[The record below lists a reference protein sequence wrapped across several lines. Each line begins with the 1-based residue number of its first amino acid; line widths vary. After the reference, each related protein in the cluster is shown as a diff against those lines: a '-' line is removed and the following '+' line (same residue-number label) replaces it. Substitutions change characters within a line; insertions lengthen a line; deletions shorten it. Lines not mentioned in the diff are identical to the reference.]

1 MLQPPRHACSSFY
14 FVTTKSYL
22 QCSCRSS
29 IRWLICPATIGHN
42 VSNRGLSGGA
52 EISPTISAPMMA
64 PDVIQLPG
72 DWKYQRNPSVTPSRW
87 LPRCTPR
94 TSGASWPWCR
104 CSVYP
109 APAWYL
115 ETLCRRAAAASR
127 EPSLYLP
134 RHIRQARQSGDF
146 KAARRETRGSGTCV
160 SNDLLPRLIGDNV
173 EQQRGDEGCEG
184 PQPHGAVSAAAG
196 HGEGTT
202 LVAG

>member
-22 QCSCRSS
+22 KCSCLSS
-29 IRWLICPATIGHN
+29 IRWLICPATVGHN
-42 VSNRGLSGGA
+42 VSNWRLSGGA

-72 DWKYQRNPSVTPSRW
+72 DWKCERNPSVTPRRW
-87 LPRCTPR
+87 LPRCTQR

-115 ETLCRRAAAASR
+115 ETLCRRAAAESR

-134 RHIRQARQSGDF
+134 RHICQRVKVGFQSGSAQD
-146 KAARRETRGSGTCV
+146 ARLWHLCF
-160 SNDLLPRLIGDNV
+160 
-173 EQQRGDEGCEG
+173 Q
-184 PQPHGAVSAAAG
+184 
-196 HGEGTT
+196 
-202 LVAG
+202 